1 MNNLQRFNQTLENLD
16 LEVEKL
22 QNTSEIFS
30 KFQDIVAEYKLI
42 NQKIEEN
49 NKILQEINISHKNI
63 STNIDEKIEKIISKN
78 KTFYQDFES
87 TLRIKLDETKS
98 EVKHLIENER
108 LLIMRI
114 VETELSKV
122 EQNLNKEII
131 KNSNDIIAKNETNKN
146 ILLGVLIIIVA
157 LLGFFLYKLL

>member
-131 KNSNDIIAKNETNKN
+131 KNSNVIIAKNETNKN
-146 ILLGVLIIIVA
+146 ILFGILIIVIV

>member
-146 ILLGVLIIIVA
+146 ILFGILIIVIV

>member
-131 KNSNDIIAKNETNKN
+131 KNSNVIIAKNETNKN